1 MDEQRKAFK
10 LLIPCIILFV
20 VVIFVAIWF
29 GLDVNGRIKKANYK
43 PGDLYGLQFKEWRY
57 DTNGGSV
64 KSRFYNEKHS
74 LYPIY
79 EYKNEEYKAE
89 FFDFEIENESAYITN
104 VKKFTSERDVYLP
117 STIKIDNKNYKVI
130 GIRTGAFETIMAN
143 IIQNG
148 GIYYSINIYGN
159 ANITSLDDE
168 FVSYAKLG
176 LYNFSNLE
184 TVGYG
189 NYIINDLTMN
199 DKLLS
204 IHTFNILSSLEKNDV
219 YIGEK
224 CKLIDLTEYEKKI
237 LNDEIF
243 INEFGNTSRLRITNV
258 VVNENN
264 PYYKMVNKSLYSK
277 DMKKLY
283 YIDLSSKDIHI
294 NDTDLTIM
302 PFALSGFSDERN
314 VYFEGSITSIETYA
328 INTLNI
334 NLYFNGDVNNVCD
347 HIFANRL
354 YNVNV
359 TFNGS
364 VSNIDA
370 NAFVNNGNNINVKK
384 Y

>member
-1 MDEQRKAFK
+1 MQEQRKAFK
-10 LLIPCIILFV
+10 ILIPSIILFV
-20 VVIFVAIWF
+20 VVIIVAIWF
-29 GLDVNGRIKKANYK
+29 GLDINGRIKEANYK
-43 PGDLYGLQFKEWRY
+43 PKELYGLEFKEWRY
-57 DTNGGSV
+57 DTNGGSY
-64 KSRFYNEKHS
+64 KSKFYNQKHS

-79 EYKNEEYKAE
+79 EYKNEEYKVE
-89 FFDFEIENESAYITN
+89 FFDFEIVNDSAYITN
-104 VKKFTSERDVYLP
+104 VKQFTSERDVYLP
-117 STIKIDNKNYKVI
+117 STIKIDNKNYKVV
-130 GIRTGAFETIMAN
+130 GIKASAFETIMAD
-143 IIQNG
+143 IIKNG

-168 FVSYAKLG
+168 FVSYAKLR

-189 NYIINDLTMN
+189 NYIINDFIMN

-224 CKLIDLTEYEKKI
+224 CKLIDLTEYEKNI
-237 LNDEIF
+237 FNDEIF
-243 INEFGNTSRLRITNV
+243 INEFGNTSRLRITSI

-283 YIDLSSKDIHI
+283 YVDLSSKDIHI
-294 NDTDLTIM
+294 NDNELTIM

-364 VSNIDA
+364 VNNIAA
-370 NAFVNNGNNINVKK
+370 NAFVNNGSNINVNK
-384 Y
+384 

>member
-1 MDEQRKAFK
+1 MEEQRKAYK
-10 LLIPCIILFV
+10 ILIPSIILFV

-29 GLDVNGRIKKANYK
+29 GLDINGRINEANYK
-43 PGDLYGLQFKEWRY
+43 PKELYGLEFKEWRY
-57 DTNGGSV
+57 DTNGGSY
-64 KSRFYNEKHS
+64 KSRFYNQKHS

-117 STIKIDNKNYKVI
+117 STIKIDNKNYKVT

-199 DKLLS
+199 DKLLC

-237 LNDEIF
+237 FNDEIF

-302 PFALSGFSDERN
+302 PFALSGFSNERN

-347 HIFANRL
+347 HIFANKL
-354 YNVNV
+354 FNVNV
-359 TFNGS
+359 TFNGNI
-364 VSNIDA
+364 SNISA
-370 NAFVNNGNNINVKK
+370 NAFANNGDNINVNK
-384 Y
+384 